1 MIPNGRPVL
10 IFFSPGWRVLYQA
23 TGFTYLA
30 NANASDQ
37 GFTMDM
43 MLRSLNIDLELIG
56 FDKEGQRWVD

>member
-1 MIPNGRPVL
+1 MNPNGRPVL
-10 IFFSPGWRVLYQA
+10 FFPPGSRVLYRA
-23 TGFTYLA
+23 TGCTYLT

-56 FDKEGQRWVD
+56 FDKEGQKWVD